1 MKTLTFFWMELFVAC
16 TVLAEEFPDSI
27 IRAAAAFGIVDVCTF
42 LLGYFDLNDMKI
54 IITY

>member
-16 TVLAEEFPDSI
+16 TVLAEEFPNSI

-42 LLGYFDLNDMKI
+42 LLGYFDLDDMKI